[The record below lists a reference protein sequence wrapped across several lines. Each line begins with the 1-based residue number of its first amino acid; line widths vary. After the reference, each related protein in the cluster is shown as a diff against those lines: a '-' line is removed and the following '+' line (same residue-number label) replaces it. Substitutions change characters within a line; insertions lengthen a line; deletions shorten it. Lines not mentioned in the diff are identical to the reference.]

1 MSLLLFLLVQQAPTS
16 SCAGNSVVG
25 MAEIRLTFDHEVCM
39 DCLKRYLTLIADALQ
54 RQDRREIYWSWH
66 IPGHR
71 FATQMFRIYGRAAAC
86 VEKESEE
93 SLRAALGATHFSIQ
107 FREAEPAGEGQ
118 TFLPNLDNAQLARFE
133 QILNDF
139 LQAEPWRKE
148 AETQ

>member
-1 MSLLLFLLVQQAPTS
+1 MSLLLFLLVQQAPTA

-25 MAEIRLTFDHEVCM
+25 MAEIRLTFDQDVCM

-66 IPGHR
+66 IPEHR
-71 FATQMFRIYGRAAAC
+71 FASQMFRIYGRAAAC

-107 FREAEPAGEGQ
+107 FREAESAGEE
-118 TFLPNLDNAQLARFE
+118 TFLPSLDNAQLARFE

-139 LQAEPWRKE
+139 LHAEPWRKE
-148 AETQ
+148 VESP